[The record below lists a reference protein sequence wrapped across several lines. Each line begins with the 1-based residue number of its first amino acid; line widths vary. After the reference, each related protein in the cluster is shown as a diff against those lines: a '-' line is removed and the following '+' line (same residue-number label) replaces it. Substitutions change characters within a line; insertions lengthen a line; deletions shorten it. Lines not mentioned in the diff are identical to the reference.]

1 MPAAERYSRADAKA
15 WARENYRGVCDVIIP
30 SFTSDLRGL
39 NEAGIRHD
47 VRRNIELGFWGAL
60 LVSEVGTT
68 LDEMRRFMEIAVDE
82 AAGRHYFLLHGTFDT
97 VEDTIALTKDAAAI
111 GVDGLLLG
119 HPNSFYPASGGELY
133 EYTRHVCESVDLGVV
148 LFAAHHWNFDRLD
161 ISGYPLSVL
170 LDAAR
175 LENVVA
181 VKYEVGRPGATGT
194 YEAFK
199 ALADADVLV
208 SDPFEP
214 NAPIWTDVFE
224 MPWMGTSNYEYYGDS
239 MPRMLNALNSG
250 RREEALEIYWKV
262 QPARATRGA
271 EQATFAGANF
281 IHRYLWK
288 FQAWLNGYNGGPLRQ
303 PAMKLSDGQMRR
315 VADGLRRAGIVDC
328 QEDFAEY
335 FRSRNPS

>member
-1 MPAAERYSRADAKA
+1 MPAAQSYDRADAKA
-15 WARENYRGVCDVIIP
+15 WARENFNGVCNVIIP

-68 LDEMRRFMEIAVDE
+68 LDEMRQFMEIAVDE
-82 AAGRHYFLLHGTFDT
+82 AKGRHYFLLHGTFDT
-97 VEDTIALTKDAAAI
+97 TDQIISMTKDAKAI
-111 GVDGLLLG
+111 GVDALLLG
-119 HPNSFYPASGGELY
+119 HPNSFYPATAADLAA
-133 EYTRHVCESVDLGVV
+133 YTRHVVESVDLGVV
-148 LFAAHHWNFDRLD
+148 LFAAHHWNFERLD
-161 ISGYPLSVL
+161 VAGYPLDVL
-170 LDAAR
+170 RDAAG

-199 ALADADVLV
+199 TLSSTGVLV

-214 NAPIWTDVFE
+214 NAPIWTEVFD
-224 MPWMGTSNYEYYGDS
+224 MPWMGTSNYEYYGDA
-239 MPRMLNALNSG
+239 MPRMLDALNGG
-250 RREEALEIYWKV
+250 RRDEAMEIYWKV
-262 QPARATRGA
+262 QPARTTRGS
-271 EQATFAGANF
+271 EQATFSGANF

-315 VADGLRRAGIVDC
+315 VADGLRRAGIADC
-328 QEDFAEY
+328 QESFADY
-335 FRSRNPS
+335 FVSRNPA